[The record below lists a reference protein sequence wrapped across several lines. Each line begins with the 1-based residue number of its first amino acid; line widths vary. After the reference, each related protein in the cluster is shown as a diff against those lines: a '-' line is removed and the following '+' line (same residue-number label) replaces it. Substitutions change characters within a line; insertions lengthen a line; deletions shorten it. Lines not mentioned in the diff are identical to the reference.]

1 MPKRLLVVAVGISVY
16 ANPAILPL
24 PTCRDDV
31 QAFLNALRPL
41 SNQPLLE
48 RVLLDQQATKAQ
60 LQAALEWLAAEV
72 TADDLAIFYY
82 SGHGASFDDD
92 NGDEDDGKEEFLCP
106 YECGLEQGLSSFVRD
121 DELRAWLTPIR
132 EKAPLLVVLD
142 ACHSGSAAMAPTGL
156 IAKELPNG
164 LVKQIIGAAVMPV
177 RTARDPIPINQMLLA
192 GCQDSEQSYIL
203 PGEANSLFTAKL
215 IEQLAAGQSYDVQ
228 VIFEAAYRAVLDAC
242 DLAGIQQSPKLTN
255 GMKSSLLLRV
265 D

>member
-1 MPKRLLVVAVGISVY
+1 MPKRLLVVAVGVSVY
-16 ANPAILPL
+16 ANPAIPPL
-24 PTCRDDV
+24 PTCRDDA
-31 QAFLNALRPL
+31 QAFLNALHPL

-48 RVLLDQQATKAQ
+48 RVLFDEQATKVKIQAT
-60 LQAALEWLAAEV
+60 LQWLAATV

-106 YECGLEQGLSSFVRD
+106 YECGLEQGIGSFVRD

-142 ACHSGSAAMAPTGL
+142 ACHSGSAAMAPAGL

-164 LVKQIIGAAVMPV
+164 LVKQIIGSAALPP
-177 RTARDPIPINQMLLA
+177 RTATDPIPSNQMLLA
-192 GCQDSEQSYIL
+192 GCNDNEQSYIL

-215 IEQLAAGQSYDVQ
+215 LEQLIAGQSYDVQ
-228 VIFEAAYRAVLDAC
+228 TLFKAAYHAVLDAC

-255 GMKSSLLLRV
+255 GMNSSLLLRV